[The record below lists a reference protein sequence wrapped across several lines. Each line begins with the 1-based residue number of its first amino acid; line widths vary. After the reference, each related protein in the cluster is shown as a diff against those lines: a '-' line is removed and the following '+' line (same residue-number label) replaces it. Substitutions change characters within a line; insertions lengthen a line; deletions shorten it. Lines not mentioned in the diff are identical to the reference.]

1 MAESI
6 MIESCGTQH
15 LTLSHEISDTYE
27 ELYGIIKQHFPNTKL
42 SRFFPL
48 QGEYYNEFSQLATL
62 TPCEDKTLSDEEFV
76 AKYMEPA
83 VRFMLIGRS
92 VNGWTTLTEETAKEF
107 AKNAANTMVHPGFDW
122 LRDDGQG
129 VDTYIRAD
137 GTEARYNINKSSFFR
152 CTKRI
157 LNKMKPITNVQER
170 WFEHMVWSNLYTVAP
185 PDTGNAKG
193 KLQDIQLEVSKTLLK
208 QQIRHYTPTHIL
220 FITDWDYWFERFAD
234 IFPNVKRIGDSV
246 TDNVVGYGIYENT
259 KIVVS
264 VRPDRTR
271 PNRPNEEKFV
281 EDVVN
286 FFKSNKSQ

>member
-6 MIESCGTQH
+6 TIKSCGTQH
-15 LTLSHEISDTYE
+15 RTISQEMTTAYE
-27 ELYGIIKQHFPNTKL
+27 ELFDTIRQHFPSTKL

-48 QGEYYNEFSQLATL
+48 QGEYYNEYSQLSTV
-62 TPCEDKTLSDEEFV
+62 TFCDEDNALSDEELA

-92 VNGWTTLTEETAKEF
+92 VNGWTTLTEETPNEF
-107 AKNAANTMVHPGFDW
+107 AQNAANTMTHPGFSW

-129 VDTYIRAD
+129 IDTYIRAD

-152 CTKRI
+152 CTKQI
-157 LNKMKPITNVQER
+157 LHKMKPITAMQDR

-185 PDTGNAKG
+185 PDTGNAEG
-193 KLQDIQLEVSKTLLK
+193 KLQDVQLEVSKTLLK
-208 QQIRHYTPTHIL
+208 QQIKHYAPTHIL
-220 FITDWDYWFERFAD
+220 FMTDWDYWFDRFAD
-234 IFPNVKRIGDSV
+234 IFPDVKRIGNSV
-246 TDNVVGYGIYENT
+246 TDNVVGYGTYENT

-271 PNRPNEEKFV
+271 PNRPDEEKFV
-281 EDVVN
+281 EDVVSR
-286 FFKSNKSQ
+286 FKSN

>member
-6 MIESCGTQH
+6 TINSCGTQH
-15 LTLSHEISDTYE
+15 STLSHEISDTYE

-76 AKYMEPA
+76 AKYMETA
-83 VRFMLIGRS
+83 VRLMLIGRS
-92 VNGWTTLTEETAKEF
+92 VNGWTTLTEETSIKF
-107 AKNAANTMVHPGFDW
+107 AQNAVNTMTQPGFSW
-122 LRDDGQG
+122 LRNDGQG
-129 VDTYIRAD
+129 VDTYTRPD

-157 LNKMKPITNVQER
+157 LNAMKPITTIQDR

-185 PDTGNAKG
+185 PDTGNAEG
-193 KLQDIQLEVSKTLLK
+193 KLQDVQLEISKRLLI
-208 QQIRHYTPTHIL
+208 QQIKHYAPTHML
-220 FITDWDYWFERFAD
+220 FMTDWEYWFERFAD
-234 IFPNVKRIGDSV
+234 IFPNVKKVGNSV
-246 TDNVVGYGIYENT
+246 TDSVVGYGTYGNT

-271 PNRPNEEKFV
+271 PNRPNEEKFAA
-281 EDVVN
+281 DVVR
-286 FFKSNKSQ
+286 FFKSK

>member
-1 MAESI
+1 MAEPI
-6 MIESCGTQH
+6 VFGSCGTQH
-15 LTLSHEISDTYE
+15 TTISHEIAIAYE
-27 ELYGIIKQHFPNTKL
+27 ELFNTIEQYFPHTKL

-48 QGEYYNEFSQLATL
+48 QGKHYNEFSQLSTL
-62 TPCEDKTLSDEEFV
+62 TPHDEVLSDEEFST
-76 AKYMEPA
+76 KYMETA
-83 VRFMLIGRS
+83 VRFMLVGRS
-92 VNGWTTLTEETAKEF
+92 VNGWTTLTEETANEF

-157 LNKMKPITNVQER
+157 LNKMKPITNAQER

-185 PDTGNAKG
+185 PDTGNAEG
-193 KLQDIQLEVSKTLLK
+193 KLQDVQLEVSKTLLK
-208 QQIRHYTPTHIL
+208 QQIKHYAPTHIL
-220 FITDWDYWFERFAD
+220 FMTDWDYWFERFAY
-234 IFPNVKRIGDSV
+234 IFPDVKRIGNSV
-246 TDNVVGYGIYENT
+246 TDNVVGYGTYGNI

-286 FFKSNKSQ
+286 FFKSN